1 MFPNAKQNKRGRI
14 FDNLNS
20 KMCSAVHRDA
30 FCQFL
35 FQWIYY
41 CYNSKSTGKETGKT
55 HLCAVCR
62 LTFRCRLDYQV
73 QYVVP
78 GAVYIIYGADLD
90 RGL

>member
-20 KMCSAVHRDA
+20 KMCSAV
-30 FCQFL
+30 
-35 FQWIYY
+35 
-41 CYNSKSTGKETGKT
+41 
-55 HLCAVCR
+55 CR
-62 LTFRCRLDYQV
+62 LTFRCRLDYHV